1 MKKKQNEFKV
11 IVIGLNHAGTTA
23 VRTLHRLNKEINMK
37 IVGYDLNDNI
47 SFLGCGIALWVS
59 GEVKDPNGLFYASP
73 EILASEGVEVH
84 MQHEVIAIDTTKK
97 VIRVKDLVKG
107 IEKEDSYDKLIFA
120 GGSWPIIPGKIPN
133 IDAEGIN
140 IVKTYAHGQK
150 VRAAVENPKIKNVV
164 VVGAGYIG
172 IELVDAL
179 QINGKNVTLIDAES
193 RIMPRYYDEEFT
205 SEVER
210 SMKEKGVIFKGQELV
225 SSFSKHENS
234 NSVKSVITDKGEYP
248 ADMVIWAVGFR
259 PKTEILDGVVDL
271 RENVKTIITNEYCQT
286 SNKDIYAIG
295 DCIEVYDNAKETKAN
310 IALAT
315 TAVRTGVLA
324 ALNITNEFQNKPL
337 VKSPGF
343 QGANA
348 ISVFDWKMSSVG
360 VTEHV
365 AKYMKLNYETIVFED
380 NALPE
385 FMVHN
390 EKVRLKIIWDKKKR
404 NILGAQIAS
413 KENHTEV
420 MYMFSL
426 AILKKL
432 TIDELPLL
440 DIFFLPHFNKPYN
453 FVTLAGLEV
462 LGLNYFK
469 SDDK

>member
-1 MKKKQNEFKV
+1 MKQNEFKV

-23 VRTLHRLNKEINMK
+23 VRTLHRLNKNINMK

-73 EILASEGVEVH
+73 EILTSEGIEVH
-84 MQHEVIAIDTTKK
+84 MQHEVIAIDNIKK
-97 VIRVKDLVKG
+97 VIRIKDLVTG
-107 IEKEDSYDKLIFA
+107 IEKEDFYDKLIFA
-120 GGSWPIIPGKIPN
+120 GGSWPIIPRKIPN
-133 IDAEGIN
+133 IDADGIN

-150 VRAAVENPKIKNVV
+150 VRKAVQNQDIKNVV

-179 QINGKNVTLIDAES
+179 QINQKNVILIDAES

-205 SEVER
+205 SEVEK
-210 SMKEKGVIFKGQELV
+210 SMHNTKRVIFKGGESVL
-225 SSFSKHENS
+225 SFSKHKNS

-286 SNKDIYAIG
+286 SDQDIYAIG

-324 ALNITNEFQNKPL
+324 ALNIANEFQNKPL
-337 VKSPGF
+337 IKSPGF

-365 AKYMKLNYETIVFED
+365 AKSMKLDYETIVFED

-390 EKVRLKIIWDKKKR
+390 EKVKLKIIWDKKNR
-404 NILGAQIAS
+404 NIIGAQIAS
-413 KENHTEV
+413 KKNHTEV

-426 AILKKL
+426 AILKNLK
-432 TIDELPLL
+432 IDELPLL

-469 SDDK
+469 SEDK